1 MSRLR
6 FATAKD
12 LFAAFP
18 SAAGDIAAADGSDLR
33 SIDFLRR
40 LTQGQDFRAA
50 LSFCAYLLARREAV
64 WWGAQAVRQSGD
76 LASDESAL
84 VSAAETWVREP
95 EEARRKQALE
105 VGSRGD
111 TRLAGCWICLGAGW
125 AGGTIKAD
133 ADHNVPVPPQATAQA
148 VRAGVILAA
157 DRLLAVDKREP
168 ILGRWIEAGIELAEA
183 SGKR

>member
-12 LFAAFP
+12 LFDAFP
-18 SAAGDIAAADGSDLR
+18 SAAGDIGVADAVDLR

-40 LTQGQDFRAA
+40 LVQRRAFRAA

-64 WWGAQAVRQSGD
+64 WWGAQAVRQSGE
-76 LASDESAL
+76 LLPDESAL
-84 VSAAETWVREP
+84 LSAAETWVREP
-95 EEARRKQALE
+95 EEARRKQALDL
-105 VGSRGD
+105 GSRAD
-111 TRLAGCWICLGAGW
+111 TRLAGSWICLGAGW
-125 AGGTIKAD
+125 AGGTMKAD
-133 ADHNVPVPPQATAQA
+133 ADHHVPVPPQATAQA

-157 DRLLAVDKREP
+157 DRLAADQRDP
-168 ILGRWIEAGIELAEA
+168 ILTRWVEAGIELAEA